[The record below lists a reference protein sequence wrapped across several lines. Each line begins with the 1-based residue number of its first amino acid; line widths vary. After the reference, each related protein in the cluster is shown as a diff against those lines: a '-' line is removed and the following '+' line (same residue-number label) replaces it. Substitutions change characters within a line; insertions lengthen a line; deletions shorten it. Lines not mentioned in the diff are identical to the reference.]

1 MTTHDKKPIE
11 VRPAGPGS
19 GWVVAREGDPD
30 EISRHPTQLA
40 AIKEGKPLAR
50 REATDFVVKGRDGHV
65 RARSSYR
72 GAHPPDRRRRHFV
85 PDLDREPFETRFP
98 PATSVALAAPLLD
111 RIDAALARA
120 QRANCFIALLVMGEI
135 EAESSDPSDVDLME
149 VAQALESVMR
159 PGDTVV
165 RGPDDSTLLV
175 ICNTIS
181 CAADGEM
188 IADRLV
194 SKAGVVCR
202 IQSTFSGGERDAE
215 ALLTR
220 AIRRWTTDQE
230 RRRAERQ
237 PVDASDRR

>member
-19 GWVVAREGDPD
+19 GWVVARQGDAD
-30 EISRHPTQLA
+30 VIARHPTQLA
-40 AIKEGKPLAR
+40 AIKEGKPLAK
-50 REATDFVVKGRDGHV
+50 REATDFVVKGRDGRV
-65 RARSSYR
+65 ARPVELSRRPPARPPTAALRARSRSGTVR
-72 GAHPPDRRRRHFV
+72 DAVPCRHPRAARRSPDRPDRRC
-85 PDLDREPFETRFP
+85 
-98 PATSVALAAPLLD
+98 AP
-111 RIDAALARA
+111 RA
-120 QRANCFIALLVMGEI
+120 QRANCFIALLIVGEI
-135 EAESSDPSDVDLME
+135 EAETSDPRGVDLMG
-149 VAQALESVMR
+149 VAQELESVMR

-165 RGPDDSTLLV
+165 PGPDDSTLLV

-194 SKAGVVCR
+194 SRAGVVCR

-220 AIRRWTTDQE
+220 AVRRWATDQE
-230 RRRAERQ
+230 RRRAELQ
-237 PVDASDRR
+237 PVDASDRG

>member
-19 GWVVAREGDPD
+19 GWVVARQGDPD
-30 EISRHPTQLA
+30 VISRHPTQLA

-50 REATDFVVKGRDGHV
+50 REATDFVVKGRDGRA

-72 GAHPPDRRRRHFV
+72 DAHAPDRRRRHSV
-85 PDLDREPFETRFP
+85 PDLDREPIETRFHP
-98 PATSVALAAPLLD
+98 DTGVPLAAPLLD
-111 RIDAALARA
+111 RIDSALARA
-120 QRANCFIALLVMGEI
+120 QRANCFIGLLIVGEI
-135 EAESSDPSDVDLME
+135 EAESSDSRVDLME
-149 VAQALESVMR
+149 IAQALESVMR

-165 RGPDDSTLLV
+165 PGPDDSTLLV

-194 SKAGVVCR
+194 SRAGVVCR

-215 ALLTR
+215 ALLAR
-220 AIRRWTTDQE
+220 AFRRWTTDQE
-230 RRRAERQ
+230 RRRAELQ
-237 PVDASDRR
+237 PVNASNRG